1 MPETK
6 GITIEFY
13 GKDLNLQNTIKDIN
27 NGLKSTRTQLTDF
40 KNQLKIDPKNLDALK
55 GKFRMLQQ
63 EEKLLQEKAQYFRE
77 ELSKLGETEIGSEK
91 WNAYDRQLKNT
102 EKQILAVKNQLEK
115 MGDVESMTEITN
127 EAEKMG
133 DSFKEASDGALKFG
147 DVLKAEV
154 LGQAIIEGVK
164 ALANAIKDI
173 AKELNQWADGYRE
186 LEVYEKQFENNI
198 RNTADAT
205 DDEIDS
211 LKKLARQKERNGVIS
226 KRAITSGFQ
235 ELATYVEST
244 DAIEGLTNALVDM
257 SAQQYGVD
265 ATEESVRNIA
275 TTLGKALANG
285 DYSGLTRLGYG
296 FTEAQQ
302 RIMKYGDELDRV
314 AVLNDVI
321 ESSIGGMNEAL
332 AQTDA
337 GKVFEMKTYFDD
349 VKTSIGEVVSE
360 LEVGFVEKIMP
371 ILQPIIDNFLKWI
384 IDHKDEMLEIVQNI
398 VEWLTSDEAKEFFE
412 SFKELVEQIGD
423 AIELLVEVEREL
435 GLVKTA
441 IDLVKGAVDLL
452 AGALTIVLNL
462 FSQIKSIASSMGEF
476 FNKGVDFSGISRYYN
491 GSGGY
496 GSGGGAYSSGGYAS
510 GGITLNAS
518 FNVNSNNVTRMD
530 VEQWASWLADGIN
543 EQLGNRIM

>member
-27 NGLKSTRTQLTDF
+27 NGLKATRTQLTDF
-40 KNQLKIDPKNLDALK
+40 KNQLKVDPSNLDALK

-102 EKQILAVKNQLEK
+102 EKQILAVKGQLEK
-115 MGDVESMTEITN
+115 MGDVESMTEVTT

-133 DSFKEASDGALKFG
+133 DSFKKASDNALKFG

-198 RNTADAT
+198 RNTANAT

-360 LEVGFVEKIMP
+360 LEVSFGEKIMP

-398 VEWLTSDEAKEFFE
+398 IEWLTSEEAKEFFE

-452 AGALTIVLNL
+452 AGALQIVLGL
-462 FSQIKSIASSMGEF
+462 FRQIKEIASSDF
-476 FNKGVDFSGISRYYN
+476 WNTGVDFSGISRYYN
-491 GSGGY
+491 GSGGH